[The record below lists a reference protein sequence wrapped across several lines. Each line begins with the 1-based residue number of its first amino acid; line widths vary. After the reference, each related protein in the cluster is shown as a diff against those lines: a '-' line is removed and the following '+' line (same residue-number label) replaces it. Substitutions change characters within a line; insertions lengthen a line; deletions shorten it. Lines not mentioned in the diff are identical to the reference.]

1 MTPITKSIQ
10 LELELPVEYQE
21 SDNYK
26 NALSEYGTCS
36 KSKYLQPVH
45 LIYNKNNKTFSN
57 IKIFSKEFI
66 INNYPSLIIIK
77 S

>member
-1 MTPITKSIQ
+1 MKTAETIQ

-21 SDNYK
+21 SDNFK
-26 NALSEYGTCS
+26 NALIEYETSS
-36 KSKYLQPVH
+36 KMKYLQPVH

-57 IKIFSKEFI
+57 IKIFTKEFI

-77 S
+77 

>member
-1 MTPITKSIQ
+1 MKTTETTQ

-26 NALSEYGTCS
+26 NALAEFEISS
-36 KSKYLQPVH
+36 KIRDLQPVH
-45 LIYNKNNKTFSN
+45 FVYNKKNKTFSS

-77 S
+77 